1 MRAQCNIIR
10 KGDLCYSKLRPKLDK
25 AFIASFDSLCTTE
38 LLVFDIIANVRKDF
52 ILNHF
57 HSSSFLN
64 FVSSKAFG
72 TRMPRVSKKV
82 IGEYTLNLPTKA
94 EQADL
99 MEEIGVIFNTLEF
112 TNRQL
117 NNIIEV
123 QKSLI
128 NQIF

>member
-1 MRAQCNIIR
+1 
-10 KGDLCYSKLRPKLDK
+10 
-25 AFIASFDSLCTTE
+25 
-38 LLVFDIIANVRKDF
+38 
-52 ILNHF
+52 
-57 HSSSFLN
+57 
-64 FVSSKAFG
+64 
-72 TRMPRVSKKV
+72 MPRVSKKV